1 MIKLFNTLSREK
13 EEFVPLK
20 RGRVGLYTCGPTV
33 YNFPHLGNLRTY
45 IFEDVLKRV
54 LIYNG
59 FKVNHVMNITDVGH
73 QVGDSDEGEDKLE
86 IGIIYTKCLHCGK
99 DTRTPFRATLEAFKT
114 GSFSNI
120 RFNCEYCGYENTM
133 EKHGNANNLFIHLPE
148 QPKDIKEISQEYTQA
163 FKKNLQDLNIIEPNI
178 WCKATDNIKEQI
190 ELIKKLIEKGFAY
203 DTPEAVHFEVSK
215 FKDYTKLS
223 GQEIAGKIVGARE
236 EVEIGAHKKH
246 PEDFV
251 LWFKLVGKY
260 KNHILRWTSPWGE
273 GFPGWHIECSA
284 MSMKYL
290 GEQFDIHCGGVD
302 HINVHHTNEIAQ
314 SEAATGKK
322 PWVKYWLHG
331 EFLVIKGGEKMAKSA
346 GNFLTLKNS
355 FIEKHLNPLAYR
367 YATLQTHYRKQMEYT
382 DEVAQGAQNG
392 LSNLYKEIEK
402 ISDLAGANKFFNR
415 IKIKMVKP
423 DKIFQEKF
431 LSKINN
437 DLNMPETMALAH
449 ELLKSN
455 LSFQE
460 KLSTLLDFDKVLGLD
475 FAKHI
480 FYAKAEQVLA
490 PEYKSLIE
498 QREKAR
504 AEKNWQKSDEIRKQ
518 LEKEGVILEDAQEG
532 TKWRVDKK

>member
-1 MIKLFNTLSREK
+1 MQLFNTLSREK

-20 RGRVGLYTCGPTV
+20 NGEVGMYTCGPTV

-45 IFEDVLKRV
+45 IFEDILKRT

-59 FKVNHVMNITDVGH
+59 LKVNHVMNITDVGH
-73 QVGDSDEGEDKLE
+73 LTSDADEGEDKLE
-86 IGIIYTKCLHCGK
+86 KEAKIEGKGPLEIADFYTK
-99 DTRTPFRATLEAFKT
+99 AFK
-114 GSFSNI
+114 
-120 RFNCEYCGYENTM
+120 
-133 EKHGNANNLFIHLPE
+133 
-148 QPKDIKEISQEYTQA
+148 
-163 FKKNLQDLNIIEPNI
+163 QDLSHLNILPPNI
-178 WCKATDNIKEQI
+178 YCAASDHIKEQI

-203 DTPEAVHFEVSK
+203 DTPEAVYFEVPK

-223 GQEIAGKIVGARE
+223 GQEIAEKIVGARE
-236 EVEIGAHKKH
+236 EVEIGAHKKN

-260 KNHILRWTSPWGE
+260 KNHILRWASPWGE

-290 GEQFDIHCGGVD
+290 GEQFDVHCGGVD

-314 SEAATGKK
+314 SEAATGKS

-355 FIEKHLNPLAYR
+355 FIEKNLNPLAYR

-392 LSNLYKEIEK
+392 LNNLYKEIEK
-402 ISDLAGANKFFNR
+402 ISSLAGASKFFSR
-415 IKIKMVKP
+415 IKIKMTKP
-423 DKIFQEKF
+423 DKIFLEKF

-437 DLNMPETMALAH
+437 DLNMPEAVALVH

-455 LSFQE
+455 LLAQE
-460 KLSTLLDFDKVLGLD
+460 KSATLLDFDKVLGLD
-475 FAKHI
+475 FTKHI
-480 FYAKAEQVLA
+480 FSSQAEQVLT
-490 PEYKSLIE
+490 PEHKSLIE
-498 QREKAR
+498 QRERAR

-518 LEKEGVILEDAQEG
+518 LEKEGVILEDTQEG
-532 TKWRVDKK
+532 TKWHVDKK

>member
-13 EEFVPLK
+13 EEFIPLK
-20 RGRVGLYTCGPTV
+20 KGEVGVYTCGPTV

-45 IFEDVLKRV
+45 IFEDVLKRT

-59 FKVNHVMNITDVGH
+59 YKVKHVMNITDVGH
-73 QVGDSDEGEDKLE
+73 LTSDADEGEDKLE
-86 IGIIYTKCLHCGK
+86 KEAKIEGKKPLEIADFYTK
-99 DTRTPFRATLEAFKT
+99 AFK
-114 GSFSNI
+114 
-120 RFNCEYCGYENTM
+120 
-133 EKHGNANNLFIHLPE
+133 
-148 QPKDIKEISQEYTQA
+148 
-163 FKKNLQDLNIIEPNI
+163 QDLSSLNIFPPNI
-178 WCKATDNIKEQI
+178 YCAASKHIKEQV
-190 ELIKKLIEKGFAY
+190 ELVKKLVEKDFAY
-203 DTPEAVHFEVSK
+203 DTPEAVYFEVSK

-223 GQEIAGKIVGARE
+223 RQKIVEKIVGARE
-236 EVEIGAHKKH
+236 EVETGVHKKH

-260 KNHILRWTSPWGE
+260 KNHILHWASFWGE

-284 MSMKYL
+284 MSMEYL

-346 GNFLTLKNS
+346 GNFLTIANS
-355 FIEKHLNPLAYR
+355 FIEKNLNPLAYR
-367 YATLQTHYRKQMEYT
+367 YAALQTHYRKQMEYT

-392 LSNLYKEIEK
+392 LNNLYQDIER
-402 ISDLAGANKFFNR
+402 IASLAGADSFFNR
-415 IKIKMVKP
+415 IKLKMTKP

-431 LSKINN
+431 LSKINS
-437 DLNMPETMALAH
+437 DLNAPEALALVH
-449 ELLKSN
+449 ELLKSD
-455 LSFQE
+455 LSPQK
-460 KLSTLLDFDKVLGLD
+460 KLATLLDFDKVLGLD

-480 FYAKAEQVLA
+480 FYSQTEQVLA
-490 PEYKSLIE
+490 SEYKSLIE

-504 AEKNWQKSDEIRKQ
+504 VEKNWQKADEIRKQ
-518 LEKEGVILEDAQEG
+518 LEKKGVILEDAPEG
-532 TKWRVDKK
+532 TKWRTERK